1 MKKILAIATA
11 AMVACGSAN
20 AASIIGGDFETVA
33 SGSNSFQ
40 PVDSGSLSQIPGWVE
55 STDDVIASA
64 SDTTIGASENSSS
77 DRQFYGLPLDP
88 ASIAPIPEPTTWMM
102 LLGGLGLV
110 GFAMRGRKRQVTTF
124 A

>member
-11 AMVACGSAN
+11 AMIACGSAN
-20 AASIIGGDFETVA
+20 AASIVDGDLGAVA
-33 SGSNSFQ
+33 GAPGNFQ
-40 PVDSGSLSQIPGWVE
+40 PADSNQIPGWVE
-55 STDDVIASA
+55 SEDRFVPVQAGAMIASA
-64 SDTTIGASENSSS
+64 ASAPASDP
-77 DRQFYGLPLDP
+77 FYGLALVP
-88 ASIAPIPEPTTWMM
+88 ASIAAIPEPTTWMM